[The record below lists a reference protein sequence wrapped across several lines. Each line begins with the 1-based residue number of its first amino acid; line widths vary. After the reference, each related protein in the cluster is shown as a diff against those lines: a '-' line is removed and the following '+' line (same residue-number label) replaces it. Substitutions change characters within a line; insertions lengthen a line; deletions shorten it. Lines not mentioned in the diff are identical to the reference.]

1 MRACVR
7 ACVHACVCVRL
18 CVWLATDFPRRELYF
33 ERVSQGAPWELRA
46 RDPRDHS
53 RQGTEL
59 DELMYVKR
67 QLVFLW
73 TIPSV
78 SSSIASGPLFLSQ
91 ALASVVVPTTESA
104 DRRGKLCILQ
114 FSDCSMIV
122 LFRVLL
128 VFRIHYKYSSI

>member
-1 MRACVR
+1 MCACMRACV
-7 ACVHACVCVRL
+7 CVCL
-18 CVWLATDFPRRELYF
+18 CVWLATDCPRREPYF
-33 ERVSQGAPWELRA
+33 ERVSQGASWELRA

-59 DELMYVKR
+59 DKLMYVKG

-91 ALASVVVPTTESA
+91 ALASVVVPKC
-104 DRRGKLCILQ
+104 GLLHN
-114 FSDCSMIV
+114 
-122 LFRVLL
+122 RVG
-128 VFRIHYKYSSI
+128 R